1 MMYKKQNLPE
11 LTLRGL
17 VLGSILTII
26 FTASNVYLGLKVG
39 LTFSSSIPAV
49 VISMAVLSLFKT
61 SNILENN
68 MIQTQASAAGTLS
81 SVIFVIPGLFMCG
94 YWSEFPLWQTFMIC
108 LCGGGLGV
116 LFTIPLR
123 RTMVV
128 ESKLAYPE
136 GRAAAEILKV
146 ANKDQSSKKGKQGI
160 KEIAL
165 GSFIA
170 AIFSLLSNGFKLA
183 ASESNFAFIWNKMA
197 FGFSMG
203 YSLALLGAGYLVGL
217 AGAIA
222 LFVGMFLAW
231 GIFTPYL
238 SNFEFDSAKNAV
250 DLASSVW
257 SSKVRLIGTGAIAIA
272 ALWTLIELLKPVIE
286 GIKEIVKNVKI
297 TKAALWTLIELLKP
311 VIEGIKEIVKNV
323 KITNQEKNERTN
335 IDLSLKS
342 IFILFVLMV
351 VGLFITFYS
360 FVEDA
365 NLSIYYQMLFSFVGT
380 LVSVLIGFFVAAAC
394 GYMAGLVGSSS
405 SPISGIGLI
414 GVIIS
419 SIVFLVLGVEL
430 FQDPMLSKFA
440 VALAIFTT
448 SVILATAAISND
460 NLQDL
465 KTGHLV
471 GATPW
476 KQQVALLVGCV
487 FGALAIVPVL
497 NLLYQAYG
505 FVGAMP
511 REGMDASSAL
521 AAPQANLMSTIAQ
534 GIFHH
539 NIEWGYMA
547 FGVFVGIL
555 MIIIDKILRR
565 TQKMSLPPLAVG
577 IGIYLPPAVN
587 IPLVIGGILKY
598 IVMQHLTKKYAKNSH
613 KEEKLASCEQR
624 GTLFA
629 SGLIVGESIF
639 GVIIAGITVF
649 SVSMGGSEN
658 PLALNLANFH
668 DSELFALIFF
678 VGVVLYFIKRIV
690 KKDA

>member
-17 VLGSILTII
+17 ILGSILTII

-68 MIQTQASAAGTLS
+68 MVQTQASAAGTLS

-123 RTMVV
+123 RAMVV

-146 ANKDQSSKKGKQGI
+146 ANKDQSNKKGKQGI

-257 SSKVRLIGTGAIAIA
+257 SSKVRLIGTGAIAI
-272 ALWTLIELLKPVIE
+272 
-286 GIKEIVKNVKI
+286 
-297 TKAALWTLIELLKP
+297 AALWTLIELLKP

-497 NLLYQAYG
+497 DLLYQAYG

-555 MIIIDKILRR
+555 MIIIDKILKG

>member
-68 MIQTQASAAGTLS
+68 MVQTQASAAGTLS

-297 TKAALWTLIELLKP
+297 T
-311 VIEGIKEIVKNV
+311 
-323 KITNQEKNERTN
+323 NQEKNERTN

-351 VGLFITFYS
+351 AGLFITFYS

-555 MIIIDKILRR
+555 MIIIDKILKG

-598 IVMQHLTKKYAKNSH
+598 IIMQHLTKKYAKNSH

>member
-1 MMYKKQNLPE
+1 I
-11 LTLRGL
+11 
-17 VLGSILTII
+17 LGSILTII

-68 MIQTQASAAGTLS
+68 MVQTQASAAGTLS

-257 SSKVRLIGTGAIAIA
+257 SSKVRLIGTGAIAI
-272 ALWTLIELLKPVIE
+272 
-286 GIKEIVKNVKI
+286 
-297 TKAALWTLIELLKP
+297 AALWTLIELLKP

-555 MIIIDKILRR
+555 MIIIDKILKG

>member
-1 MMYKKQNLPE
+1 MHKTQSLPE

-17 VLGSILTII
+17 ILGSILTII

-49 VISMAVLSLFKT
+49 VISMAVLSFFKT

-68 MIQTQASAAGTLS
+68 MVQTQASAAGTLS

-123 RTMVV
+123 KAMVV

-146 ANKDQSSKKGKQGI
+146 ANKDQSDKKGKKGV

-170 AIFSLLSNGFKLA
+170 AFFSLLSSGFKLI
-183 ASESNFAFIWNKMA
+183 ASESGFAFICNKMA
-197 FGFSMG
+197 FGFSVG

-231 GIFTPYL
+231 GVFTPYL
-238 SNFEFDSAKNAV
+238 SSFEFDNIKNANE
-250 DLASSVW
+250 LASSVW
-257 SSKVRLIGTGAIAIA
+257 ASKVRLIGTGAIAIA
-272 ALWTLIELLKPVIE
+272 ALWTLIELLKPVID
-286 GIKEIVKNVKI
+286 GIKEIIKNVKI
-297 TKAALWTLIELLKP
+297 SDIQSEENTSK
-311 VIEGIKEIVKNV
+311 
-323 KITNQEKNERTN
+323 
-335 IDLSLKS
+335 DLSIKS
-342 IFILFVLMV
+342 IFILFVIMV
-351 VGLFITFYS
+351 AGLFITFYS
-360 FVEDA
+360 FVSDT
-365 NLSIYYQMLFSFVGT
+365 NLNNYYQILFAFAGT
-380 LVSVLIGFFVAAAC
+380 FISVLIGFFVAAAC

-414 GVIIS
+414 GIIIS
-419 SIVFLVLGVEL
+419 SLVILLLGANL
-430 FQDPMLSKFA
+430 LNDPMLSKFA
-440 VALAIFTT
+440 IALAIFTT

-465 KTGHLV
+465 KTGYLV

-476 KQQVALLVGCV
+476 KQQVALLIGCI

-511 REGMDASSAL
+511 REGMDLSSAL

-547 FGVFVGIL
+547 FGVGVGI
-555 MIIIDKILRR
+555 IIIVIDKILR
-565 TQKMSLPPLAVG
+565 KKGDLSLPPLAVG
-577 IGIYLPPAVN
+577 IGIYLPPSVN
-587 IPLVIGGILKY
+587 IPLVVGGILKY
-598 IVMQHLTKKYAKNSH
+598 FVMKYLVKKYEKNPH
-613 KEEKLASCEQR
+613 KSEKIATHEQK
-624 GTLFA
+624 GILFA

-639 GVIIAGITVF
+639 GVIIAAITVF
-649 SVSMGGSEN
+649 SVSMGGSES
-658 PLALNLANFH
+658 PLALNILNIH
-668 DSELFALIFF
+668 NNEFF
-678 VGVVLYFIKRIV
+678 GLTFFIGVMLYFIRRIV
-690 KKDA
+690 KTQ

>member
-1 MMYKKQNLPE
+1 MYKKQNLPE

-17 VLGSILTII
+17 ILGSILTII

-68 MIQTQASAAGTLS
+68 MVQTQASAAGTLS

-257 SSKVRLIGTGAIAIA
+257 SSKVRLIGTGAIAI
-272 ALWTLIELLKPVIE
+272 
-286 GIKEIVKNVKI
+286 
-297 TKAALWTLIELLKP
+297 AALWTLIELLKP

-555 MIIIDKILRR
+555 MIIIDKILKG

-668 DSELFALIFF
+668 DSELFALIFLWELYYISLS
-678 VGVVLYFIKRIV
+678 VLL
-690 KKDA
+690 KKMLNFWG

>member
-1 MMYKKQNLPE
+1 MQKTYSLPE

-17 VLGSILTII
+17 LLGSILTII

-68 MIQTQASAAGTLS
+68 MVQTQASAAGTLS

-123 RTMVV
+123 RAMVV

-297 TKAALWTLIELLKP
+297 T
-311 VIEGIKEIVKNV
+311 
-323 KITNQEKNERTN
+323 NQEKNERTN

-440 VALAIFTT
+440 IALAIFTT
-448 SVILATAAISND
+448 SVIVATAAISND

>member
-17 VLGSILTII
+17 ILGSILTII

-68 MIQTQASAAGTLS
+68 MVQTQASAAGTLS

-257 SSKVRLIGTGAIAIA
+257 SSKVRLIGTGAIAI
-272 ALWTLIELLKPVIE
+272 
-286 GIKEIVKNVKI
+286 
-297 TKAALWTLIELLKP
+297 AALWTLIELLKP

-555 MIIIDKILRR
+555 MIIINKILKG

>member
-1 MMYKKQNLPE
+1 MHKTHSLPE

-17 VLGSILTII
+17 ILGSILTVI

-68 MIQTQASAAGTLS
+68 MVQTQASAAGTLS

-123 RTMVV
+123 RAMVV

-146 ANKDQSSKKGKQGI
+146 ANKDQSDKKGKQGV

-170 AIFSLLSNGFKLA
+170 AIFSLLSSGFKLI
-183 ASESNFAFIWNKMA
+183 ASESSFAFIWNKMA
-197 FGFSMG
+197 FGFSTG

-231 GIFTPYL
+231 GVFTPYL
-238 SNFEFDSAKNAV
+238 SGFEFDNIKNASE
-250 DLASSVW
+250 LASSVW
-257 SSKVRLIGTGAIAIA
+257 AAKVRLIGTGAIAIA
-272 ALWTLIELLKPVIE
+272 ALWTLIELLKPVID

-297 TKAALWTLIELLKP
+297 SDTQS
-311 VIEGIKEIVKNV
+311 
-323 KITNQEKNERTN
+323 QESTDK
-335 IDLSLKS
+335 DLSLKS
-342 IFILFVLMV
+342 IFILFVMMV

-360 FVEDA
+360 FVSDA
-365 NLSIYYQMLFSFVGT
+365 NLSNYYQILFALTGT
-380 LVSVLIGFFVAAAC
+380 IISVLIGFFVAAAC

-414 GVIIS
+414 GIIIS
-419 SIVFLVLGVEL
+419 SLVILLLGSNL
-430 FQDPMLSKFA
+430 FNDPMLSKFA
-440 VALAIFTT
+440 IALAIFTT

-465 KTGHLV
+465 KTGYLV

-476 KQQVALLVGCV
+476 KQQVALLIGCV

-534 GIFHH
+534 GIFNH
-539 NIEWGYMA
+539 NIEWSYIA
-547 FGVFVGIL
+547 FGVVVGAFI
-555 MIIIDKILRR
+555 IIIDKILR
-565 TQKMSLPPLAVG
+565 KNGNLSLPPLAVG
-577 IGIYLPPAVN
+577 IGIYLPPSVN

-598 IVMQHLTKKYAKNSH
+598 FVMRYLANKYQNNSH
-613 KEEKLASCEQR
+613 KNEKIAAHEQK

-639 GVIIAGITVF
+639 GVIIAAITVF
-649 SVSMGGSEN
+649 SVSMGGSES
-658 PLALNLANFH
+658 PLELSFLNIHNN
-668 DSELFALIFF
+668 ELLGLVFF
-678 VGVVLYFIKRIV
+678 IGVIVYFIKRIV
-690 KKDA
+690 KTH

>member
-297 TKAALWTLIELLKP
+297 T
-311 VIEGIKEIVKNV
+311 
-323 KITNQEKNERTN
+323 NQEKNERTN

-360 FVEDA
+360 FVEDT

>member
-17 VLGSILTII
+17 ILGSILTII

-68 MIQTQASAAGTLS
+68 MVQTQASAAGTLS

-297 TKAALWTLIELLKP
+297 T
-311 VIEGIKEIVKNV
+311 
-323 KITNQEKNERTN
+323 NQEKNERTN

-351 VGLFITFYS
+351 AGLFITFYS

-555 MIIIDKILRR
+555 MIIIDKILKG

-629 SGLIVGESIF
+629 SGLMVGESIF

-649 SVSMGGSEN
+649 SVSMDGSEN

>member
-1 MMYKKQNLPE
+1 MYKKQNLPE

-17 VLGSILTII
+17 ILGSILTII

-39 LTFSSSIPAV
+39 LTFSSSILAV

-68 MIQTQASAAGTLS
+68 MVQTQASAAGTLS

-146 ANKDQSSKKGKQGI
+146 ANKDQSNKKGKQGI

-238 SNFEFDSAKNAV
+238 SNFEFDSVKNAV

-257 SSKVRLIGTGAIAIA
+257 SSKVRLIGTGAIAI
-272 ALWTLIELLKPVIE
+272 
-286 GIKEIVKNVKI
+286 
-297 TKAALWTLIELLKP
+297 AALWTLIELLKP

-598 IVMQHLTKKYAKNSH
+598 IVMQYLTKKYAKNSH

>member
-1 MMYKKQNLPE
+1 QNLPE

-17 VLGSILTII
+17 ILGSILTII

-68 MIQTQASAAGTLS
+68 MVQTQASAAGTLS

-257 SSKVRLIGTGAIAIA
+257 SSKVRLIGTGAIAI
-272 ALWTLIELLKPVIE
+272 
-286 GIKEIVKNVKI
+286 
-297 TKAALWTLIELLKP
+297 AALWTLIELLKP

>member
-1 MMYKKQNLPE
+1 MQKTYSLPE

-17 VLGSILTII
+17 LLGSILTII

-68 MIQTQASAAGTLS
+68 MVQTQASAAGTLS

-123 RTMVV
+123 RAMVV

-170 AIFSLLSNGFKLA
+170 TIFSLLSNGFKLA

-238 SNFEFDSAKNAV
+238 SNFEFDSVKNAV

-257 SSKVRLIGTGAIAIA
+257 SSKVRLIGTGAIAI
-272 ALWTLIELLKPVIE
+272 
-286 GIKEIVKNVKI
+286 
-297 TKAALWTLIELLKP
+297 AALWTLIELLKP

-539 NIEWGYMA
+539 NIEWCYMA

-555 MIIIDKILRR
+555 MIIIDKILKG
-565 TQKMSLPPLAVG
+565 TQKMSLPPLAIG
-577 IGIYLPPAVN
+577 IGIYLPPAIN

-598 IVMQHLTKKYAKNSH
+598 IVMQYWTKKYAKNSH

>member
-1 MMYKKQNLPE
+1 MYKKQNLPE

-17 VLGSILTII
+17 ILGSILTII

-68 MIQTQASAAGTLS
+68 MVQTQASAAGTLS

-297 TKAALWTLIELLKP
+297 T
-311 VIEGIKEIVKNV
+311 
-323 KITNQEKNERTN
+323 NQEKNERTN

-365 NLSIYYQMLFSFVGT
+365 NLSICYQMLFSFVGT

-555 MIIIDKILRR
+555 MIIIDKILKG

>member
-1 MMYKKQNLPE
+1 MYKKQNLPE

-17 VLGSILTII
+17 ILGSILTII

-68 MIQTQASAAGTLS
+68 MVQTQASAAGTLS

-123 RTMVV
+123 RAMVV

-146 ANKDQSSKKGKQGI
+146 ANKDQSNKKGKQGI

-183 ASESNFAFIWNKMA
+183 ASESSFAFIWNKMA

-257 SSKVRLIGTGAIAIA
+257 SSKVRLIGTGAIAI
-272 ALWTLIELLKPVIE
+272 
-286 GIKEIVKNVKI
+286 
-297 TKAALWTLIELLKP
+297 AALWTLIELLKP

-539 NIEWGYMA
+539 NIEWSYMA

-598 IVMQHLTKKYAKNSH
+598 IVMQYLTKKYAKNSH

-658 PLALNLANFH
+658 PLALNLTNFH
-668 DSELFALIFF
+668 DSELLALIFF

>member
-1 MMYKKQNLPE
+1 
-11 LTLRGL
+11 L

-68 MIQTQASAAGTLS
+68 MVQTQASAAGTLS

-257 SSKVRLIGTGAIAIA
+257 SSKVRLIGTGAIAI
-272 ALWTLIELLKPVIE
+272 
-286 GIKEIVKNVKI
+286 
-297 TKAALWTLIELLKP
+297 AALWTLIELLKP

-555 MIIIDKILRR
+555 MIIIDKILKG

>member
-1 MMYKKQNLPE
+1 MYKKQNLPE

-68 MIQTQASAAGTLS
+68 MVQTQASAAGTLS

-297 TKAALWTLIELLKP
+297 T
-311 VIEGIKEIVKNV
+311 
-323 KITNQEKNERTN
+323 NQEKNERTN

-487 FGALAIVPVL
+487 FGALAIVPIL

-511 REGMDASSAL
+511 REGMDALSAL

-555 MIIIDKILRR
+555 MIIIDKILKG

>member
-68 MIQTQASAAGTLS
+68 MVQTQASAAGTLS

-257 SSKVRLIGTGAIAIA
+257 SSKVRFIGTGAIAI
-272 ALWTLIELLKPVIE
+272 
-286 GIKEIVKNVKI
+286 
-297 TKAALWTLIELLKP
+297 AALWTLIELLKP

-555 MIIIDKILRR
+555 MIIIDKILKG

>member
-1 MMYKKQNLPE
+1 MYKKQNLPE

-17 VLGSILTII
+17 ILGSILTII

-68 MIQTQASAAGTLS
+68 MVQTQASAAGTLS
-81 SVIFVIPGLFMCG
+81 SVIFVIPELFMCG

-238 SNFEFDSAKNAV
+238 SNCEFDSTKNAV

-257 SSKVRLIGTGAIAIA
+257 SSKVRLIGTGAIAI
-272 ALWTLIELLKPVIE
+272 
-286 GIKEIVKNVKI
+286 
-297 TKAALWTLIELLKP
+297 AALWTLIELLKP

-555 MIIIDKILRR
+555 MIIIDKILKG

>member
-68 MIQTQASAAGTLS
+68 MVQTQASAAGTLS

-297 TKAALWTLIELLKP
+297 T
-311 VIEGIKEIVKNV
+311 
-323 KITNQEKNERTN
+323 NQEKNERTN

-448 SVILATAAISND
+448 SVILATAAMSND

-555 MIIIDKILRR
+555 MIIIDKILKG

>member
-1 MMYKKQNLPE
+1 MYKKQNLPE

-68 MIQTQASAAGTLS
+68 MVQTQASAAGTLS

-170 AIFSLLSNGFKLA
+170 AIFSLLNNGFKLA

-257 SSKVRLIGTGAIAIA
+257 SSKVRLIGTGAIAI
-272 ALWTLIELLKPVIE
+272 
-286 GIKEIVKNVKI
+286 
-297 TKAALWTLIELLKP
+297 AALWTLIELLKP

>member
-1 MMYKKQNLPE
+1 MYKKQNLPE

-17 VLGSILTII
+17 ILGSILTII

-68 MIQTQASAAGTLS
+68 MVQTQASAVGTLS

-257 SSKVRLIGTGAIAIA
+257 SSKVRLIGTGAIAI
-272 ALWTLIELLKPVIE
+272 
-286 GIKEIVKNVKI
+286 
-297 TKAALWTLIELLKP
+297 AALWTLIELLKP

-555 MIIIDKILRR
+555 MIIIDKILKG

>member
-1 MMYKKQNLPE
+1 MYKKQNLPE

-17 VLGSILTII
+17 ILGSILTII

-68 MIQTQASAAGTLS
+68 MVQTQASAAGTLS

-272 ALWTLIELLKPVIE
+272 ALWTLIELLKPV
-286 GIKEIVKNVKI
+286 
-297 TKAALWTLIELLKP
+297 T
-311 VIEGIKEIVKNV
+311 EGIKEIVKNV

-555 MIIIDKILRR
+555 MIIIDKILKG

>member
-1 MMYKKQNLPE
+1 MYKKQNLPE

-17 VLGSILTII
+17 ILGSILTII

-68 MIQTQASAAGTLS
+68 MVQTQASAAGTLS

-297 TKAALWTLIELLKP
+297 T
-311 VIEGIKEIVKNV
+311 
-323 KITNQEKNERTN
+323 NQEKNERTN

-351 VGLFITFYS
+351 AGLFITFYS

-555 MIIIDKILRR
+555 MIIIDKILKG

-598 IVMQHLTKKYAKNSH
+598 IVIQHLTKKYAKNSH

-649 SVSMGGSEN
+649 SVSMDGSEN

>member
-1 MMYKKQNLPE
+1 MYKKQNLPE

-297 TKAALWTLIELLKP
+297 T
-311 VIEGIKEIVKNV
+311 
-323 KITNQEKNERTN
+323 NQEKNERTN

-521 AAPQANLMSTIAQ
+521 AAQQANLMSTIAQ

>member
-1 MMYKKQNLPE
+1 MYKKQNLPE

-68 MIQTQASAAGTLS
+68 MVQTQASAAGTLS

-165 GSFIA
+165 GSFIT

-257 SSKVRLIGTGAIAIA
+257 SSKVRLIGTGAIAI
-272 ALWTLIELLKPVIE
+272 
-286 GIKEIVKNVKI
+286 
-297 TKAALWTLIELLKP
+297 AALWTLIELLKP

-555 MIIIDKILRR
+555 MIIIDKILKG

>member
-1 MMYKKQNLPE
+1 MYKKQNLPE

-17 VLGSILTII
+17 ILGSILTII

-68 MIQTQASAAGTLS
+68 MVQTQASAAGTLS

-297 TKAALWTLIELLKP
+297 T
-311 VIEGIKEIVKNV
+311 
-323 KITNQEKNERTN
+323 NQEKNERTN

-360 FVEDA
+360 FVEDV

-555 MIIIDKILRR
+555 MIIIDKILKG

>member
-1 MMYKKQNLPE
+1 MYKKQNLPE

-17 VLGSILTII
+17 ILGSILTII

-68 MIQTQASAAGTLS
+68 MVQTQASAAGTLS

-123 RTMVV
+123 RAMVV

-146 ANKDQSSKKGKQGI
+146 ANKDQSNKKGKQGI

-257 SSKVRLIGTGAIAIA
+257 SSKVRLIGTGAIAI
-272 ALWTLIELLKPVIE
+272 
-286 GIKEIVKNVKI
+286 
-297 TKAALWTLIELLKP
+297 AALWTLIELLKP

-555 MIIIDKILRR
+555 MIIIDKILKG

-577 IGIYLPPAVN
+577 IGIYLPLAVN

>member
-1 MMYKKQNLPE
+1 MYKKQNLPE

-17 VLGSILTII
+17 ILGSILTII
-26 FTASNVYLGLKVG
+26 FTASNVYFGLKVG

-68 MIQTQASAAGTLS
+68 MVQTQASAAGTLS

-123 RTMVV
+123 RAMVV

-146 ANKDQSSKKGKQGI
+146 ANKDQSNKKGKQGI

-257 SSKVRLIGTGAIAIA
+257 SSKVRLIGTGAIAI
-272 ALWTLIELLKPVIE
+272 
-286 GIKEIVKNVKI
+286 
-297 TKAALWTLIELLKP
+297 AALWTLIELLKP

-555 MIIIDKILRR
+555 MIIIDKILKG

>member
-1 MMYKKQNLPE
+1 MYKKQNLPE

-17 VLGSILTII
+17 ILGSILTII

-49 VISMAVLSLFKT
+49 VISMAVFSLFKT

-68 MIQTQASAAGTLS
+68 MVQTQASAAGTLS

-257 SSKVRLIGTGAIAIA
+257 SSKVRLIGTGAIAI
-272 ALWTLIELLKPVIE
+272 
-286 GIKEIVKNVKI
+286 
-297 TKAALWTLIELLKP
+297 AALWTLIELLKP

-555 MIIIDKILRR
+555 MIIIDKILKG

-577 IGIYLPPAVN
+577 IGIYLPPAIN

>member
-1 MMYKKQNLPE
+1 MYKKQNLPE

-17 VLGSILTII
+17 ILGSILTII

-68 MIQTQASAAGTLS
+68 MVQTQASAAGTLS

-286 GIKEIVKNVKI
+286 GIKEIVR
-297 TKAALWTLIELLKP
+297 
-311 VIEGIKEIVKNV
+311 NV

-351 VGLFITFYS
+351 AGLFITFYS

-555 MIIIDKILRR
+555 MIIIDKILKG

-649 SVSMGGSEN
+649 SVSMDGSEN

>member
-1 MMYKKQNLPE
+1 MQKTYSLPE

-17 VLGSILTII
+17 LLGSILTII

-68 MIQTQASAAGTLS
+68 MVQTQASAAGTLS

-123 RTMVV
+123 RAMVV

-146 ANKDQSSKKGKQGI
+146 ANKDQSDKKGKQGV

-197 FGFSMG
+197 FGFSAG

-257 SSKVRLIGTGAIAIA
+257 SSKVRLIGTGAIAI
-272 ALWTLIELLKPVIE
+272 
-286 GIKEIVKNVKI
+286 
-297 TKAALWTLIELLKP
+297 AALWTLIELLKP

-598 IVMQHLTKKYAKNSH
+598 FVMRYLANKYQNNSH
-613 KEEKLASCEQR
+613 KNEKIATHEQK

-639 GVIIAGITVF
+639 GVIIAAITVF
-649 SVSMGGSEN
+649 SVSMGGSES
-658 PLALNLANFH
+658 PLKLSFLNIHNN
-668 DSELFALIFF
+668 ELLGLIFF
-678 VGVVLYFIKRIV
+678 IGVILYFIKRIV
-690 KKDA
+690 KIH

>member
-1 MMYKKQNLPE
+1 MQKTYSLPE

-17 VLGSILTII
+17 LLGSILTII

-68 MIQTQASAAGTLS
+68 MVQTQASAAGTLS

-123 RTMVV
+123 RAMVV

-146 ANKDQSSKKGKQGI
+146 ANKDQSNKKGKQGI

-257 SSKVRLIGTGAIAIA
+257 SSKVRLIGTGAIAI
-272 ALWTLIELLKPVIE
+272 
-286 GIKEIVKNVKI
+286 
-297 TKAALWTLIELLKP
+297 AALWTLIELLKP

-511 REGMDASSAL
+511 REGMDLSSAL

-534 GIFHH
+534 GIFNH

-598 IVMQHLTKKYAKNSH
+598 IVMQYLTKKYAKNSH

>member
-1 MMYKKQNLPE
+1 MYKKQNLPE

-68 MIQTQASAAGTLS
+68 MVQTQASAAGTLS

-257 SSKVRLIGTGAIAIA
+257 SSKVRLIGTGAIAI
-272 ALWTLIELLKPVIE
+272 
-286 GIKEIVKNVKI
+286 
-297 TKAALWTLIELLKP
+297 AALWTLIELLKP

-555 MIIIDKILRR
+555 MIIIDKILKG

-639 GVIIAGITVF
+639 GVIIVGITVF

>member
-1 MMYKKQNLPE
+1 MYKKQNLPE

-257 SSKVRLIGTGAIAIA
+257 SSKVRLIGTGAIAI
-272 ALWTLIELLKPVIE
+272 
-286 GIKEIVKNVKI
+286 
-297 TKAALWTLIELLKP
+297 AALWTLIELLKP

-668 DSELFALIFF
+668 DSEFFALIFF

>member
-17 VLGSILTII
+17 ILGSILTII

-68 MIQTQASAAGTLS
+68 MVQTQASAAGTLS

-257 SSKVRLIGTGAIAIA
+257 SSKVRLIGTGAIAI
-272 ALWTLIELLKPVIE
+272 
-286 GIKEIVKNVKI
+286 
-297 TKAALWTLIELLKP
+297 AALWTLIELLKP

-547 FGVFVGIL
+547 LGVFVGIL
-555 MIIIDKILRR
+555 MIIIDKILKG

>member
-1 MMYKKQNLPE
+1 LPE

-68 MIQTQASAAGTLS
+68 MVQTQASAAGTLS

-297 TKAALWTLIELLKP
+297 T
-311 VIEGIKEIVKNV
+311 
-323 KITNQEKNERTN
+323 NQEKNERTN

-419 SIVFLVLGVEL
+419 SIVFLILGVEL

-555 MIIIDKILRR
+555 MIIIDKILKG

>member
-1 MMYKKQNLPE
+1 LPE

-17 VLGSILTII
+17 ILGSILTII

-68 MIQTQASAAGTLS
+68 MVQTQASAAGTLS

-238 SNFEFDSAKNAV
+238 SNCEFDSTKNAV

-257 SSKVRLIGTGAIAIA
+257 SSKVRLIGTGAIAI
-272 ALWTLIELLKPVIE
+272 
-286 GIKEIVKNVKI
+286 
-297 TKAALWTLIELLKP
+297 AALWTLIELLKP

-555 MIIIDKILRR
+555 MIIIDKILKG

>member
-1 MMYKKQNLPE
+1 MYKKQNLPE

-68 MIQTQASAAGTLS
+68 MVQTQASAAGTLS

-297 TKAALWTLIELLKP
+297 T
-311 VIEGIKEIVKNV
+311 
-323 KITNQEKNERTN
+323 NQEKNERTN

-351 VGLFITFYS
+351 AGLFITFYS

>member
-17 VLGSILTII
+17 ILGSILTII

-68 MIQTQASAAGTLS
+68 MVQTQASAAGTLS

-272 ALWTLIELLKPVIE
+272 ALWTLIELLKPVI
-286 GIKEIVKNVKI
+286 K
-297 TKAALWTLIELLKP
+297 
-311 VIEGIKEIVKNV
+311 GIKEIVKNV

-624 GTLFA
+624 GTLFT